1 MIRVKISGVAASFP
15 EGPKEVSLRQ
25 YIKYCDL
32 QDSAPQVFRD
42 YYFPEEDEGRAEAI
56 TAFHDPAN
64 QLVIFGHYKKI
75 LQLFAPQLDDA
86 LFSKAQP
93 QQLAGLVVRCM
104 QAVLPT
110 PKEEQAVGRIIEHEG
125 EEWQIPKR
133 FMAGSTVAEY
143 LEAAQF
149 LQSAKQVTSGQWQKM
164 PYVMAILVRRP
175 NEPYSEDLIKP
186 RAKMFLDWPLAH
198 AYRVGFF
205 LRRQSVKL
213 RALTQRFIVAQEAA
227 KLSKD

>member
-1 MIRVKISGVAASFP
+1 MIRVKISGAAASFP

-56 TAFHDPAN
+56 AAFHDPAN
-64 QLVIFGHYKKI
+64 QLAIFSHYKKV

-86 LFSKAQP
+86 LFTKAQP

-110 PKEEQAVGRIIEHEG
+110 LSEERAGRVIEHEG
-125 EEWQIPKR
+125 EEWEIPQK
-133 FMAGSTVAEY
+133 FMRGATVSEY

-149 LQSAKQVTSGQWQKM
+149 LKSAKEVTSGQWQKM
-164 PYVMAILVRRP
+164 PYVMAVLVRKP
-175 NEPYSEDLIKP
+175 EEPYSEALIKP

-213 RALTQRFIVAQEAA
+213 KALTLRFTVAAQAGQ
-227 KLSKD
+227 LSKE

>member
-1 MIRVKISGVAASFP
+1 MIRVSINGVAASFP

-25 YIKYCDL
+25 YIAYCDL
-32 QDSAPQVFRD
+32 QDNAPQVFRD
-42 YYFPEEDEGRAEAI
+42 YYFPEDEEDRTEAI
-56 TAFHDPAN
+56 KAFHDPAN
-64 QLVIFGHYKKI
+64 QLVIFGHYKKV
-75 LQLFAPQLDDA
+75 LQLFAPQLTDD

-104 QAVLPT
+104 RAVLPT

-125 EEWQIPKR
+125 EAWEIPKR

-164 PYVMAILVRRP
+164 PYVMAILVRKQ

-205 LRRQSVKL
+205 LRRQSAKL

-227 KLSKD
+227 QLSKD